1 MSAPQ
6 PTAKL
11 RRPLRRRIRQR
22 ALRLSQEA
30 YKAIVSEMEVRV
42 LAGSLVS
49 TKIEE
54 FVVAVVAV

>member
-1 MSAPQ
+1 MSVPQ
-6 PTAKL
+6 STARL

-30 YKAIVSEMEVRV
+30 YKAIVSEMEGRVR
-42 LAGSLVS
+42 AGSLVS
-49 TKIEE
+49 ERIEE